1 MASPLNA
8 LHMKASDS
16 CKNQVT
22 LEFCMKINEKRRNKM
37 IPNKITTITLLLVF
51 AGLGPIPG
59 AYADDQR
66 ARVIMEKVD
75 ARDDGDN
82 QTADMEMIL
91 IDKRGSQRVRKIA
104 TFSKDKDADELR
116 LMFFQHPADVKDTSF
131 LTYDYDDPDKDDDQ
145 WLYLPALRKTKR
157 IASSDKSG
165 SFMGSDLNY
174 SDMTDRNLADYDFT
188 LKKEMEVKG
197 VKTWLIESIPRSKKV
212 IKETGYKKS
221 LIIVRQDNYVVIR
234 AVNWVKDGGYL
245 KYVDVRRL
253 QRIDGIWVA
262 TETHVTKKKDKKTV
276 HKTILKLN
284 NVKFNQKLDYALFTV
299 RRMEKGL

>member
-1 MASPLNA
+1 MKATRIAFPIMSILSVCVWLCPVGNA
-8 LHMKASDS
+8 L
-16 CKNQVT
+16 
-22 LEFCMKINEKRRNKM
+22 
-37 IPNKITTITLLLVF
+37 
-51 AGLGPIPG
+51 
-59 AYADDQR
+59 ADDPR
-66 ARVIMEKVD
+66 AREIMEKVD

-82 QTADMEMIL
+82 QTANMEMIL
-91 IDKRGSQRVRKIA
+91 IDKHGNQRVRNIA
-104 TFSKDKDADELR
+104 TFSKDKGADELR
-116 LMFFQHPADVKDTSF
+116 LMFFEHPADVKDTAF

-197 VKTWLIESIPRSKKV
+197 VKTWLIESIPRTKKV
-212 IKETGYKKS
+212 IRETGYEKS
-221 LIIVRQDNYVVIR
+221 LIIVRQDNFFVIR

-245 KYVDVRRL
+245 KYLDVKRL
-253 QRIDGIWVA
+253 ERIDGIWVA
-262 TETHVTKKKDKKTV
+262 TETHVTKKRDKKTA

-284 NVKFNQKLDYALFTV
+284 NVRFNQDLDYEMFTI